1 MRLKKR
7 NKRKK
12 KQFSSILPLAAF
24 ITLLF
29 FILVGTPGCLLQT
42 HGTADPFEGE
52 YDEEIS
58 PPPDGCVGEYYSYD
72 LHSAIN
78 FSNIPLPVTFEI
90 TGHGIMGGDIQDEL
104 TLDEATGILSGVP
117 TTEDEYNF
125 EFTAWNS
132 SDVNPEGNVTIRIK
146 NFSITTDFL
155 PPACSGEAYS
165 AVITICGGSGSFLYE
180 IEHPRPTFPVFGEAD
195 ETSSRHNTL
204 IGIPPTADTYSFIL
218 RVTDSDGEYDRKPF
232 TITVSDDTRIIS
244 PQGLPMA
251 VEGETYESYTLQ
263 ACGGSLPYNWTCSSD
278 DLPVGMNL
286 SEAGVL
292 WGEPGDGT
300 GGAYRI
306 WIHLRDSDDSEDQGI
321 IKSFY
326 LTVAGSRLTVSPIT
340 PPSLTE
346 CDPITS
352 SPIARASGG
361 MGEKHWVVNLPTG
374 MEGSARF
381 TPTTAG
387 DVLNMSWLPH
397 IAGLYTFDVQVRDA
411 TPRAVETPVIFRV
424 NEIEESGIEIVRVYH
439 MEGTVGDPDNEI
451 YLDENND
458 DVVDFSDHRFKIRFR
473 VTDGACATAVDGDDI
488 FSASTTSLKIIG
500 FCDLSIPSYRIVFEP
515 DSGLY
520 VAVFDI
526 PGFNGMID
534 DTGGITGESRTLRL
548 RIEVDCSA
556 SNIDGSP
563 IRYIGNTVEV
573 RVFRERP
580 SRP

>member
-78 FSNIPLPVTFEI
+78 FSNIPLPVTFTI
-90 TGHGIMGGDIQDEL
+90 TGRGIMGGDIQDEL

-132 SDVNPEGNVTIRIK
+132 SDVVPEGNVTIRIK

-180 IEHPRPTFPVFGEAD
+180 IEGDPPPHFPVLGVTG

-292 WGEPGDGT
+292 WGEPGAGT

-387 DVLNMSWLPH
+387 DVLNMSWLPQ

-424 NEIEESGIEIVRVYH
+424 NEIEESGIEIVRVFHVYS
-439 MEGTVGDPDNEI
+439 DPDNEI
-451 YLDENND
+451 YLDENNNGAPD
-458 DVVDFSDHRFKIRFR
+458 PSDIRFKIGFR
-473 VTDGACATAVDGDDI
+473 VTDGACAAAVESGDDL
-488 FSASTTSLKIIG
+488 FSAGTTNLKIIG
-500 FCDLSIPSYRIVFEP
+500 FCDEVMGPIVFEYLEDGQYLARFETLP
-515 DSGLY
+515 FS
-520 VAVFDI
+520 DI
-526 PGFNGMID
+526 IER
-534 DTGGITGESRTLRL
+534 TGGITGESRTLRL
-548 RIEVDCSA
+548 RIEVNCTA
-556 SNIDGSP
+556 LNADGIP
-563 IRYIGNTVEV
+563 IRYIANTGEV

-580 SRP
+580 LRP